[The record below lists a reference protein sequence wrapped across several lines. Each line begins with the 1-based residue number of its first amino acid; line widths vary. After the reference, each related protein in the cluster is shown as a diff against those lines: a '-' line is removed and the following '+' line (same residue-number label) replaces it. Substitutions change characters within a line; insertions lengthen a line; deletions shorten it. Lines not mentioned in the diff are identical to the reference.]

1 MAHYLMPF
9 LLDMDDDPDMNAADR
24 HVAIEHDWEQQNTID
39 AWLRGE
45 IPYEAVLDM
54 VADCGVDAYD
64 YDETIADGIDRLV
77 GSRTLVDCAGFPLV
91 DLGSDRQ
98 Q

>member
-1 MAHYLMPF
+1 MHYLHPF

-24 HVAIEHDWEQQNTID
+24 RVAIEQDWQQQNIVE

-54 VADCGVDAYD
+54 VADQGIDAYD
-64 YDETIADGIDRLV
+64 YDDVIADGIDRLV
-77 GSRTLVDCAGFPLV
+77 GSKTLVDAAGFPLA
-91 DLGSDRQ
+91 DLSL
-98 Q
+98 

>member
-1 MAHYLMPF
+1 MHYLMPF
-9 LLDMDDDPDMNAADR
+9 LMDVDDDPDMNMSDR
-24 HVAIEHDWEQQNTID
+24 HAAIEEDWNQQRTVD

-45 IPYEAVLDM
+45 IPYEAVMDM
-54 VADCGVDAYD
+54 VADMGIDAYD
-64 YDETIADGIDRLV
+64 YDDAIADGIDRLV